1 LIFILVCLIGGLFV
15 NLGNEINLTT
25 LKEINGDNGSV
36 IRGLRKGD
44 LGYAGIG
51 EVYFSTVNFAS
62 IKGWK
67 KHLRMTMNLIV
78 VQGKVSFVFAA
89 INKNL
94 ELKKDFIE
102 ITLSSSKLER
112 LTVPPNIW
120 MAFRG
125 LSDGSNTIVNLASIV
140 HDPNE
145 QLNKPLHEID
155 YNWKA
160 I

>member
-1 LIFILVCLIGGLFV
+1 V
-15 NLGNEINLTT
+15 NLRDEINLST
-25 LKEINGDNGSV
+25 LTEIKGDNGSV

-51 EVYFSTVNFAS
+51 EVYFSTVNYGS

-67 KHLRMTMNLIV
+67 KHLHMTMNLIV
-78 VQGKVSFVFAA
+78 VQGKVSFVLAD
-89 INKNL
+89 INENL
-94 ELKKDFIE
+94 ESKKDFIE
-102 ITLSSSKLER
+102 ITLSSAQLKR

-125 LSDGSNTIVNLASIV
+125 LSEGSNTIVNLASIS

-155 YNWKA
+155 YNWRA